1 MLWCAH
7 AFPDPF
13 LNCVVCAE
21 GLAGHLVILS
31 VTSGGAAAQCRAA
44 ATPFS
49 IAPGTTRSC
58 VWAQGPGTSWGAA
71 VAVGEGPPPGEGLAG
86 KTGHAC
92 ACLGASSRLRLWGQP
107 GRPAVGQERAAQPEG
122 HTAFQTVPQGASV
135 WTCDAMNQP
144 CVLLNV
150 TEGVLECGVLSRLL
164 ALQLLLSGASVS
176 LRVCVHACPLSV
188 LLAGGGPLRGFIPRL
203 LWVCCSGGSGVCTLA
218 GGHRAHSDGRRGS
231 PWPGAVQQLPTVAWQ
246 LLLRGSAWRSGA
258 AGCLRCFPV

>member
-1 MLWCAH
+1 MGERILRLEH
-7 AFPDPF
+7 AEMITRKSHSWEGIHVYIRLIHVVVQQKLTQHCTF

-107 GRPAVGQERAAQPEG
+107 GRAAVGQERAAQPEG

-150 TEGVLECGVLSRLL
+150 TEGGPRVWCSVPASRASAPAFGSLCVLVHLL
-164 ALQLLLSGASVS
+164 
-176 LRVCVHACPLSV
+176 
-188 LLAGGGPLRGFIPRL
+188 
-203 LWVCCSGGSGVCTLA
+203 
-218 GGHRAHSDGRRGS
+218 GR
-231 PWPGAVQQLPTVAWQ
+231 QQPA
-246 LLLRGSAWRSGA
+246 
-258 AGCLRCFPV
+258 P

>member
-107 GRPAVGQERAAQPEG
+107 GRAAVGQERAAQPEG
-122 HTAFQTVPQGASV
+122 HTAFQTIPQGASV

-150 TEGVLECGVLSRLL
+150 TEGGPRVWCSVPASRASAPAFGSLCVLARVRSRLSSL
-164 ALQLLLSGASVS
+164 CPSGWRRAFEGLHSQAAVGLLPWRLWG
-176 LRVCVHACPLSV
+176 LHI
-188 LLAGGGPLRGFIPRL
+188 GGRAPG
-203 LWVCCSGGSGVCTLA
+203 TL
-218 GGHRAHSDGRRGS
+218 
-231 PWPGAVQQLPTVAWQ
+231 
-246 LLLRGSAWRSGA
+246 
-258 AGCLRCFPV
+258 